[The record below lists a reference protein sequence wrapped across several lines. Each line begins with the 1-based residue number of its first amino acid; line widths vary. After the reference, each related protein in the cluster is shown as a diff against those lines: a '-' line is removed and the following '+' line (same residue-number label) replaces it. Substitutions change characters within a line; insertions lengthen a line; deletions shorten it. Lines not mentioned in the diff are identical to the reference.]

1 VLANEEVI
9 GRNAQGGVMI
19 AQRRPGHHPKRG
31 IRQGVDSLGMN
42 ILIKNTVE
50 KGPNI
55 LKLQEAT
62 LLSVNHIALRGRLC

>member
-1 VLANEEVI
+1 VL
-9 GRNAQGGVMI
+9 GQKRLSQGLADDRD
-19 AQRRPGHHPKRG
+19 AQRCPGHHPKRG

-50 KGPNI
+50 KGPDI